1 MLDRLFEL
9 IATSLNSLVPWVV
22 LEPYERGVYLRLGR
36 FVREVEPGF
45 HWVIP
50 CHIDTIYHENVVPRT
65 ERLSGLA
72 TTTSDGRSV
81 GFDAVITYRISN
93 IQKAIL
99 EVNDLKDAIADSC
112 AGTIG
117 TTLSNVTWEEI
128 RHGDVVDRLTA
139 ECRKRGW
146 KWGVEIQSVQ
156 LTGIALVKNLRIST
170 CSAPHATNM
179 STIQITN

>member
-1 MLDRLFEL
+1 MLDRLLE
-9 IATSLNSLVPWVV
+9 IVVTSLNSLVPWVV
-22 LEPYERGVYLRLGR
+22 LQPYERGVHLRLGH
-36 FVREVEPGF
+36 FIREVEPGF

-50 CHIDTIYHENVVPRT
+50 FHVDTIFHENVVPRT

-72 TTTSDGRSV
+72 TTTSDGKSV
-81 GFDAVITYRISN
+81 GFDAVITYRITN
-93 IQKAIL
+93 ITKALL

-117 TTLSNVTWEEI
+117 TTLAGATWEEI
-128 RHGDVVDRLTA
+128 RHGDTVEKLSSD
-139 ECRKRGW
+139 CRKRGW
-146 KWGVEIQSVQ
+146 KWGVEIQNVQ

-170 CSAPHATNM
+170 CAAPHATNM